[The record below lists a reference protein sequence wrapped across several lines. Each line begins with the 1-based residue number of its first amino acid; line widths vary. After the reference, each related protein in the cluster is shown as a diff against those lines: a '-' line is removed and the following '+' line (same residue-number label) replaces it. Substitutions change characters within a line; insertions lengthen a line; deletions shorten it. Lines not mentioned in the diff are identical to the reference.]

1 MVASRFVLGGNS
13 LSDVMGADQYAQD
26 FPEETRGEVYRS
38 MGTKVAL
45 DLALDPRRDEKI
57 EHIMEEIAPDFINDF
72 VYGLVRAA
80 QKLDGEEFYFLEKV
94 LKKRFP
100 VLFYENWGYRYLG
113 YRYYDL
119 FLNREKF
126 LDEISPLEKKV
137 FVKTLKQ
144 FERKLSVNAEDIL
157 WETLM
162 EKIRKVPVSYQPAV
176 IRGIGKLVGAEMLF
190 DPLTKPDYPLDSRF
204 GERFKRGSFKDAFY
218 QGVGAGFAETLSRFW
233 RRLLLKDNLNDLLYS
248 RMLDREWE
256 DCQHLMSRVSPRNT
270 AQIQKGFFEEIKRKT
285 FNAPIRSYLYSKGE
299 VPNV

>member
-1 MVASRFVLGGNS
+1 MR
-13 LSDVMGADQYAQD
+13 
-26 FPEETRGEVYRS
+26 
-38 MGTKVAL
+38 
-45 DLALDPRRDEKI
+45 LARDPRGDEKL
-57 EHIMEEIAPDFINDF
+57 EHFLEEIDPSFLNDF
-72 VYGLVRAA
+72 VYGVVQSV
-80 QKLDGEEFYFLEKV
+80 QKLTGKEFHSLERV
-94 LKKRFP
+94 LKKMSPIF
-100 VLFYENWGYRYLG
+100 FYENWGYRYLG

-126 LDEISPLEKKV
+126 LSEIPPLEKK
-137 FVKTLKQ
+137 FFAQTLKQ
-144 FERKLSVNAEDIL
+144 FDRQLADSTADVLWDRLMAEI
-157 WETLM
+157 E
-162 EKIRKVPVSYQPAV
+162 EVPIPYQPAV

-190 DPLTKPDYPLDSRF
+190 DPLATPDYPLDSRL
-204 GERFKRGSFKDAFY
+204 GGRFASNNFKDAFY
-218 QGVGAGFAETLSRFW
+218 EGVGAGFAETLSRFW